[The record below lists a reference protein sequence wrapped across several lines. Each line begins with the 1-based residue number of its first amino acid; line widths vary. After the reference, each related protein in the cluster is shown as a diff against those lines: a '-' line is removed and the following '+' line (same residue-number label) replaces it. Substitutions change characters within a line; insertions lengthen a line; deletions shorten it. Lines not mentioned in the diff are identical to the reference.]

1 MDSPSEPTEPSD
13 ESVAWVTLREASEQ
27 AGVPVSKVRG
37 LYRAGRIRSR
47 KPADWVH
54 KERPERRL
62 VMVALDDVLAQVGSA
77 ERASG
82 TADRPPADDVSAPSG
97 TVAIDRD
104 MWLRL
109 TARLEDIQRSFG
121 ELAAARE
128 RAAREEEDR
137 DALRETLSEL
147 QRRVER
153 LERQYAAVDT
163 TGPSASHGNSADHA
177 PVPDP
182 DVEVE
187 WQVEEHEEPMEPSRF
202 NRLRRR
208 DHRP

>member
-1 MDSPSEPTEPSD
+1 MDGPSELTEPSD
-13 ESVAWVTLREASEQ
+13 DSVAWVTLREAAEQ

-47 KPADWVH
+47 KPADWVR
-54 KERPERRL
+54 KEKPERRI
-62 VMVALDDVLAQVGSA
+62 MVALDDVLAQVGSA
-77 ERASG
+77 GRVSG
-82 TADRPPADDVSAPSG
+82 TPDRPPSNDVSGTPDRPPSNDVSAQSS

-104 MWLRL
+104 LWRRL

-128 RAAREEEDR
+128 RAAREEEER
-137 DALRETLSEL
+137 DALRETLGEL

-153 LERQYAAVDT
+153 LERQYAAVDS
-163 TGPSASHGNSADHA
+163 TGPSAGHGNSADDA

-187 WQVEEHEEPMEPSRF
+187 WLVEET
-202 NRLRRR
+202 
-208 DHRP
+208 